1 MVGQYLP
8 NKPKFTFCYS
18 ALKTQIF
25 LTSNQDLKLLESV
38 NYLQSE
44 KVAELYYS
52 APSTSPLLLL
62 NPNPTN
68 NKFLIPQI

>member
-1 MVGQYLP
+1 V
-8 NKPKFTFCYS
+8 K
-18 ALKTQIF
+18 
-25 LTSNQDLKLLESV
+25 SV

-44 KVAELYYS
+44 ELAELHYF
-52 APSTSPLLLL
+52 APYTSPLLLL